1 MSTRHIILGLLVQE
15 PMSGYDIKSLFK
27 GLSWLIDTPSY
38 GSLYPTLHS
47 LLEEEL
53 VSVEVEPS
61 EGRPPRKL
69 YSITAAGRQALDAWL
84 EEPTTSEPSIRSFVR
99 QLFMASSL
107 SEDKLVSQLIRRRSQ
122 ILDYLEASDD
132 DGDGQQSVE
141 QTRDQRQQLVHDYG
155 SAIARAE
162 LAWLDSQLAELT

>member
-1 MSTRHIILGLLVQE
+1 MSTRHIILGLLVHE
-15 PMSGYDIKSLFK
+15 PMSGYDIKSLFN

-69 YSITAAGRQALDAWL
+69 YSITSSGRQALDTWL

-107 SEDKLVSQLIRRRSQ
+107 SEDELVSQLTRRRSQ
-122 ILDYLEASDD
+122 IMDYLGTSNDNGKESEER
-132 DGDGQQSVE
+132 S
-141 QTRDQRQQLVHDYG
+141 RDQRQQLVHDYG

-162 LAWLDSQLAELT
+162 LAWLDSQLSELT

>member
-1 MSTRHIILGLLVQE
+1 
-15 PMSGYDIKSLFK
+15 MSGYDIKSLFN

-69 YSITAAGRQALDAWL
+69 YSITSSGRQALDTWL

-107 SEDKLVSQLIRRRSQ
+107 SEDELVSQLTRRRSQ
-122 ILDYLEASDD
+122 IMDYLGTSNDNGKESEER
-132 DGDGQQSVE
+132 S
-141 QTRDQRQQLVHDYG
+141 RDQRQQLVHDYG

-162 LAWLDSQLAELT
+162 LAWLDSQLSELT